1 MGGAAYAAGRNSAR
15 AARREGDQEQAIAD
29 SRPGG
34 SPRRPSAGAGPAP
47 AVPTAPGRADRPRPR
62 RPPPAAPT
70 AAGGAPS
77 ITDQPARLSEL
88 VQQGLLTSEEFA
100 AAKVKLLG
108 I

>member
-1 MGGAAYAAGRNSAR
+1 MPRAGRGTR
-15 AARREGDQEQAIAD
+15 
-29 SRPGG
+29 SRP
-34 SPRRPSAGAGPAP
+34 SPTPGPAAAP
-47 AVPTAPGRADRPRPR
+47 APLRRSRTRPRPCR
-62 RPPPAAPT
+62 PPPPPAAPT

-77 ITDQPARLSEL
+77 ITDQPARLGEL